1 MARSGLKEDALAD
14 RNKDSSSHDQTW
26 LRQKKQMGRII
37 DVGERA
43 AWLRLV
49 FLRREMWKAKK
60 KEKEYGWNPARGSF
74 LFAVCRN
81 VNKVNI
87 QVNSVSPFS
96 AFPII
101 AQRVFLKRAFQNSQS
116 KWLKLKKKKPKI
128 KRYRK

>member
-49 FLRREMWKAKK
+49 FLRGEMWKAKK
-60 KEKEYGWNPARGSF
+60 KKKKNTGGILREGAF
-74 LFAVCRN
+74 C
-81 VNKVNI
+81 
-87 QVNSVSPFS
+87 SPF
-96 AFPII
+96 A
-101 AQRVFLKRAFQNSQS
+101 AML
-116 KWLKLKKKKPKI
+116 I
-128 KRYRK
+128 K